1 MDLTK
6 MDPMAR
12 KMNVHAAALSEA
24 LETGDAE
31 LAKSHINE
39 ILKVGDFMLEDL
51 DFSIAKS
58 QEAEISPISNF
69 ANGVPVIKY
78 NERGTKFNTDHRDRQ
93 LPGTIISSRSNSR
106 MRPHTG
112 TFGGYRPQ

>member
-12 KMNVHAAALSEA
+12 KMNVHAAALSKA

-31 LAKSHINE
+31 LAKSHISE
-39 ILKVGDFMLEDL
+39 ILKVGDFMLEDINM
-51 DFSIAKS
+51 SITKS
-58 QEAEISPISNF
+58 DDAPSGINQF

-78 NERGTKFNTDHRDRQ
+78 NERGAKFNPDNRAKQ
-93 LPGTIISSRSNSR
+93 LPGTIISARTNSR

>member
-12 KMNVHAAALSEA
+12 KMNVHAAALSKA

-31 LAKSHINE
+31 LAKSHISE
-39 ILKVGDFMLEDL
+39 ILKVGDFMLEDINM
-51 DFSIAKS
+51 SITKS
-58 QEAEISPISNF
+58 DDAPSGINQF

-78 NERGTKFNTDHRDRQ
+78 NERGTKFNPDNRTKQ
-93 LPGTIISSRSNSR
+93 LPGTVIASRTNSR